1 MTKIGEYLKVVLSDN
16 KQKKTNNI
24 CSFLDEKEFEAYFAK
39 EIAEIYEAPLDL
51 VTKDVERFADNLRKK
66 GIL

>member
-24 CSFLDEKEFEAYFAK
+24 GSFLDEKEFEAYFAK
-39 EIAEIYEAPLDL
+39 EIAEIQKE
-51 VTKDVERFADNLRKK
+51 VSK
-66 GIL
+66 

>member
-24 CSFLDEKEFEAYFAK
+24 GSFLDEKEFEAYFAK
-39 EIAEIYEAPLDL
+39 EIAEKQKE
-51 VTKDVERFADNLRKK
+51 VSK
-66 GIL
+66 